1 MVKLEVVNDD
11 GFIQITNTENGGA
24 VDTFENAF
32 VYEDTTYLRYIVA
45 QGSSIVAKLSFE
57 ETIYVPYVEPPPAP

>member
-1 MVKLEVVNDD
+1 MVKLEVKNDD
-11 GFIQITNTENGGA
+11 GFIEITNTENGA
-24 VDTFENAF
+24 TVDSFTSAF
-32 VYEDTTYLRYIVA
+32 VYEDNTYLRYIVA